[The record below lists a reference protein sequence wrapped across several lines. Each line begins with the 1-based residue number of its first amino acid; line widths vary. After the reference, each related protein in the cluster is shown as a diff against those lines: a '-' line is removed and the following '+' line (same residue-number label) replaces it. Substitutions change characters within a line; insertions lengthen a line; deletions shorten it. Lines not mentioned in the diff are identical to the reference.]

1 MPGQARHFSTARAVL
16 IGRLVSVVVSSS
28 RSTCGQDL
36 HQAHIALD
44 SFSLNKI
51 DGFTPA
57 IFIHLGFSSAILRC
71 DFVRGEKR
79 RFARDRR
86 KVVYPYHLN
95 SARNASPRRNV
106 PGRSTMAFMP
116 KITPASR
123 SSRRYLATLLNA
135 PRPPPAPPLP

>member
-44 SFSLNKI
+44 SFSLKKI
-51 DGFTPA
+51 DGLTPA

-79 RFARDRR
+79 RVAWGCR
-86 KVVYPYHLN
+86 KGVFTH
-95 SARNASPRRNV
+95 ARNHA
-106 PGRSTMAFMP
+106 
-116 KITPASR
+116 
-123 SSRRYLATLLNA
+123 AT
-135 PRPPPAPPLP
+135 